1 MGRILDRYVMW
12 SFVRIF
18 ALFVLAAPLLFVL
31 FDVTDN
37 LDRHLEAGLGW
48 RQIAVG
54 YVYLLP
60 TFVLWAFPVAAL
72 IATIFTVNGMTRH
85 SEVAAAKAGG
95 VSFWRLF
102 AVLPILGVLLTVGA
116 LALAELVPVTTRL
129 RAEIMGEKSRM
140 RGSRSNFVFQGEGG
154 RVLVVPQLDADNGI
168 IRTPRIEQEG
178 DGVRL
183 PTVHTVAE
191 SGAYLPDEGG
201 WVLEDGF
208 LRFLYRDGAERALRF
223 DRLRAR
229 GVDQTPEELLA
240 QPKDP
245 EEMRYA
251 ELERF
256 IGIIE
261 RAGTDPKKLKV
272 ELAQKVAIPVATLV
286 IILFA
291 APLATAA
298 PRSGAAYGVGIS
310 LGITIVYLMLFRVGG
325 ALGAGGT
332 LSPEMAAWLP
342 NGIFLLA
349 GAVLTTKVRT

>member
-1 MGRILDRYVMW
+1 MGRILDRYVAAY
-12 SFVRIF
+12 FLRIF
-18 ALFVLAAPLLFVL
+18 FLFVLAAPLLFVL

-102 AVLPILGVLLTVGA
+102 IVLPLLGVLLTIGA

-129 RAEIMGEKSRM
+129 RAEIMGVKSRM
-140 RGSRSNFVFQGEGG
+140 RGSRTNFAFQGEGG
-154 RVLVVPQLDADNGI
+154 RVLVVQRLDAENGI
-168 IRTPRIEQEG
+168 LHTPRVEQEG
-178 DGVRL
+178 DGDRH
-183 PTVHTVAE
+183 PTIHMVAE
-191 SGAYLPDEGG
+191 TGTFVPDEGG

-208 LRFLYRDGAERALRF
+208 LRFLYAGGIERALQFR
-223 DRLRAR
+223 RLRAH
-229 GVDQTPEELLA
+229 GLDQTPDQLLA

-256 IGIIE
+256 IRIIE
-261 RAGTDPKKLKV
+261 RAGADPKKLKV
-272 ELAQKVAIPVATLV
+272 ELGQKIAIPVATLI

-310 LGITIVYLMLFRVGG
+310 LGITIVYLMLFRVAG

-332 LSPEMAAWLP
+332 LPPMAAAWLP
-342 NGIFLLA
+342 NAMFLLA
-349 GAVLTTKVRT
+349 GVVLTTKVRT